1 MGTFTAQLLV
11 GRAHPYEGGIYGL
24 THTLYL
30 SENGRPAWILQSL
43 GDSKEPITWIPT
55 VDHMLEDAL
64 LMIGLYV
71 FKDEELRNM
80 QERYFTNKNTT
91 YTELYKDVDSKQLEA
106 MRERCRELTCEQKIM
121 ISVFEGSSIQ
131 SQLPIIKNYDVDF
144 EVCQSVYQKAYN
156 VWNKR
161 REERGAIIT

>member
-1 MGTFTAQLLV
+1 MGTFTAQLLI

-43 GDSKEPITWIPT
+43 KEIKEPITWIPT

-71 FKDEELRNM
+71 FTDEELRKM
-80 QERYFTNKNTT
+80 QERYFTNKNKS
-91 YTELYKDVDSKQLEA
+91 YAELYEDVDSRQLEA
-106 MRERCRELTCEQKIM
+106 MRERCRELTSEHKIM
-121 ISVFEGSSIQ
+121 ISVFEGSSIH
-131 SQLPIIKNYDVDF
+131 SQLPIIKNYDIDF
-144 EVCQSVYQKAYN
+144 EVCQSVFQKAYN
-156 VWNKR
+156 VWNKK
-161 REERGAIIT
+161 REERGAIIP